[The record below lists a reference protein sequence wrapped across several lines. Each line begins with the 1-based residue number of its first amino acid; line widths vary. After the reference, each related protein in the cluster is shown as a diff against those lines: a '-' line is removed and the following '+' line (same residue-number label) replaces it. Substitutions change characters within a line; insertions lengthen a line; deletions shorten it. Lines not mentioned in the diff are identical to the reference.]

1 MSMLRHIDASG
12 EVRDVHHIHSARR
25 DDGVI
30 FGDTL
35 EEIDRR
41 HDGFKLHRQVT
52 GSDGR
57 IGPKDLDDLCPDWRE
72 RSVFLS
78 GPGEMIDAF
87 HDHFESDPDADPELL
102 HLERFQP
109 KGGGGEEGK
118 GGTVTFLKSD
128 CETQCDGSQPILEAG
143 EEAGLELEHG
153 CRMGICH
160 TCVGKLKS
168 GEVRDMRTGELS
180 GKNGE
185 MVRICVNT
193 AEGDVEIEL

>member
-1 MSMLRHIDASG
+1 VVKPGKRY
-12 EVRDVHHIHSARR
+12 
-25 DDGVI
+25 
-30 FGDTL
+30 T
-35 EEIDRR
+35 
-41 HDGFKLHRQVT
+41 
-52 GSDGR
+52 
-57 IGPKDLDDLCPDWRE
+57 
-72 RSVFLS
+72 SVFETRHHNS
-78 GPGEMIDAF
+78 
-87 HDHFESDPDADPELL
+87 
-102 HLERFQP
+102 
-109 KGGGGEEGK
+109 GGGEEGK

-128 CETQCDGSQPILEAG
+128 CETECDGSQPILEAG

-185 MVRICVNT
+185 MIRICVNT

>member
-1 MSMLRHIDASG
+1 MMFTTSTPR
-12 EVRDVHHIHSARR
+12 ARG
-25 DDGVI
+25 DGVI

-35 EEIDRR
+35 EKIDSRERGLSAPSPDDRR
-41 HDGFKLHRQVT
+41 GRADRAEGPRRPVPGLARPRDVPL
-52 GSDGR
+52 GSRRDDRCLRRPLRVRLGR
-57 IGPKDLDDLCPDWRE
+57 R
-72 RSVFLS
+72 
-78 GPGEMIDAF
+78 
-87 HDHFESDPDADPELL
+87 PEKL

-109 KGGGGEEGK
+109 KGGGSEEGK
-118 GGTVTFLKSD
+118 GGKVVFLKSD
-128 CETQCDGSQPILEAG
+128 CETECDGSQPILEAG

-168 GEVRDMRTGELS
+168 GEVRDMRTGELT

-185 MVRICVNT
+185 MVRICINT